1 MHGPCCIFCS
11 DLIPFSCARQSSLE
25 QRFAEVGGV
34 ARSIDAR
41 LAEATVPADRDQIF
55 AAIERLDGG
64 FDGLN
69 RACAAWDYL
78 ALRCPPS
85 SSYQSH

>member
-1 MHGPCCIFCS
+1 M
-11 DLIPFSCARQSSLE
+11 
-25 QRFAEVGGV
+25 

-55 AAIERLDGG
+55 AAIEQLDGG

-69 RACAAWDYL
+69 QARAPRGGL
-78 ALRCPPS
+78 ALRCRSFS
-85 SSYQSH
+85 S